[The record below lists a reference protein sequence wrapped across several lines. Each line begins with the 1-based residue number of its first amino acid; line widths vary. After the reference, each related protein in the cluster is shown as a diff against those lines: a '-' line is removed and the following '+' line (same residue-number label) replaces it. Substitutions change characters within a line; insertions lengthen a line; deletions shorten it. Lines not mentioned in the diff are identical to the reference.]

1 MSPNR
6 SAIIMVLLI
15 GFVFLFVGCGSNDV
29 EKAKEFMAAGMYPQ
43 AIELL
48 NKRIQEKPDDAE
60 AHFQLGVCL
69 INTGSFRMA
78 DERFASAV
86 RLKPDYGFQIGGEYK
101 IAGMQALGK
110 SDFSNAQNLF
120 DKAVSFQPD
129 LKDEIVKFCVEKG
142 TALLNSGT
150 TQNTDSGISETGKAT
165 KCFDIAFSA
174 CPECGTKIAAILDK
188 EFDKNSDPELLKKA
202 IGYASKTSSPDAISL
217 QKNLFQKL
225 KETTSLPEIR
235 KLVAKFGANLSQAEQ
250 EEIAPPPTWQD
261 VPGSVKTIDDPRLHT
276 ADGAPIIFP
285 LTEVGDQ
292 AGFTGESFEVKLYEP
307 KLGKDIWVS
316 YQNEFFSKTINTQP
330 RTCPRYVR
338 SLNGNP
344 VKQKLRR
351 FQ

>member
-1 MSPNR
+1 MLQAIDFIQSNNANRREAPAMSPNR

-101 IAGMQALGK
+101 NAGMQALEK
-110 SDFSNAQNLF
+110 NDFLNAQNLF

-142 TALLNSGT
+142 TALLDKGT
-150 TQNTDSGISETGKAT
+150 TQNTDSNTSETDQEKS
-165 KCFDIAFSA
+165 IN
-174 CPECGTKIAAILDK
+174 ILALAGR
-188 EFDKNSDPELLKKA
+188 FDKTIQTGLLQETLISYYGQEKPETRANAIKKFSNLMSTDTKKA
-202 IGYASKTSSPDAISL
+202 LEP
-217 QKNLFQKL
+217 KL
-225 KETTSLPEIR
+225 
-235 KLVAKFGANLSQAEQ
+235 
-250 EEIAPPPTWQD
+250 TWQV
-261 VPGSVKTIDDPRLHT
+261 VPGSEIELVGKGMGPKDYLEVPINKWLSDNCKVAIKAENDFSYYFGGKFVSGKKYGEYPVKF
-276 ADGAPIIFP
+276 APKKP
-285 LTEVGDQ
+285 LG
-292 AGFTGESFEVKLYEP
+292 VKLP
-307 KLGKDIWVS
+307 KGEKGIMFVL
-316 YQNEFFSKTINTQP
+316 EKTYN
-330 RTCPRYVR
+330 
-338 SLNGNP
+338 
-344 VKQKLRR
+344 
-351 FQ
+351 